1 MRSKLILIFLF
12 LTALFFSSCSSLK
25 EIENYA
31 GENISMG
38 VGGFASVTM
47 EADTHQGYDWVVSSS
62 SNSLIAK
69 YEGKENNYGEK
80 NTDLTKQVIKFKGL
94 KKGKT
99 IITLNYVKQGDMLAK
114 KTRTVNITVY

>member
-1 MRSKLILIFLF
+1 
-12 LTALFFSSCSSLK
+12 
-25 EIENYA
+25 
-31 GENISMG
+31 MG

-62 SNSLIAK
+62 SNSSIAK